1 MVELCCRVFVLE
13 IKEHSEE
20 VVTHEWIQDFY
31 VDTEPE

>member
-1 MVELCCRVFVLE
+1 MVELCCSVLE
-13 IKEHSEE
+13 IKENSED